1 MTITDKAEFEKL
13 ASLLGA
19 GPRRIVL
26 VGHTNPDG
34 DAIGAMLA
42 WGRVL
47 ETEGHRVTYIVP
59 NRFPSFLDW
68 MDGAS
73 KILVFKDSPD
83 PCVNATTE
91 ADVIFSMDFNQPQR
105 LEALGE
111 VIASN
116 TMATKVLIDHH
127 LAPPP
132 TFDILF
138 SRSDLSSTCI
148 IVYAIIWELY
158 GLEAITKPVAE
169 ALYVG
174 IMTDTGNFSFGKLS
188 PELFHAVAHLVEKGI
203 NIHEINNNVYNSYSE
218 GRMRLLGYV
227 LSSKMR
233 IIESCRTAYF
243 ALSEGELR
251 RYNFQIGDTEGFV
264 NFPLIIKG
272 LHMSAMFVQT
282 RRFIRVSLRSRGDV
296 DVNLFARRYF
306 EGGGH
311 KNAAGGKS
319 FDTVEQT
326 VERFRKAVYEFFGV
340 DNPELQD
347 DRKDS

>member
-1 MTITDKAEFEKL
+1 
-13 ASLLGA
+13 
-19 GPRRIVL
+19 
-26 VGHTNPDG
+26 
-34 DAIGAMLA
+34 
-42 WGRVL
+42 
-47 ETEGHRVTYIVP
+47 
-59 NRFPSFLDW
+59 
-68 MDGAS
+68 
-73 KILVFKDSPD
+73 
-83 PCVNATTE
+83 
-91 ADVIFSMDFNQPQR
+91 MDFNQPNR

-116 TMATKVLIDHH
+116 IHATKVLIDHH

-132 TFDILF
+132 TFDIVF
-138 SRSDLSSTCI
+138 SQSDLCSTCI
-148 IVYAIIWELY
+148 IAYDIIVKIY
-158 GLEAITKPVAE
+158 GQEAITKPVAE

-174 IMTDTGNFSFGKLS
+174 VMTDTGNFSFGKLN
-188 PELFHAVAHLVEKGI
+188 PELFRAVANLVEKGI

-227 LSSKMR
+227 LSGKMR

-272 LHMSAMFVQT
+272 MQMSAMFVQT
-282 RRFIRVSLRSRGDV
+282 RRFIRISLRSRGDV

-340 DNPELQD
+340 ENTELNDDGEDN
-347 DRKDS
+347 